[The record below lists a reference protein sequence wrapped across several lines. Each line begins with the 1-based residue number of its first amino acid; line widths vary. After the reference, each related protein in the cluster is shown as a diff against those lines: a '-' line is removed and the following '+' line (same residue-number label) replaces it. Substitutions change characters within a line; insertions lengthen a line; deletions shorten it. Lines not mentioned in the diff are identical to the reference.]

1 MNVYWLKLRGSNC
14 LGYGITAADRN
25 DAIALLAR
33 VDSTG
38 LKEPV
43 DATMIDSWREIT
55 DINELDQNH
64 VVPNMGNL
72 LRRGIWFPNLPG
84 IE

>member
-1 MNVYWLKLRGSNC
+1 MKVYWLKLRDSKC
-14 LGYGITAADRN
+14 LGYGVTATDRN

-33 VDSTG
+33 VSSTG

-43 DATMIDSWREIT
+43 DATMIDSWREIN
-55 DINELDQNH
+55 DIAELDQNH

-84 IE
+84 VE

>member
-1 MNVYWLKLRGSNC
+1 MKVYWLKLRDSKS
-14 LGYGITAADRN
+14 LGYGITATDRN

-33 VDSTG
+33 VSSTG

-55 DINELDQNH
+55 DTNELDQNH
-64 VVPNMGNL
+64 VRSEHGQSASTRNL
-72 LRRGIWFPNLPG
+72 VSEFAWY
-84 IE
+84 